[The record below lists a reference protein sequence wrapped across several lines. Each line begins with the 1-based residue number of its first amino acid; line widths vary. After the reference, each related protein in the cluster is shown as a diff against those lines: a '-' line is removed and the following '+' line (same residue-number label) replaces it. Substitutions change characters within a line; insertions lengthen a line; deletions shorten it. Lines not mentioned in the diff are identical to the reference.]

1 MRYLLSLLI
10 ISALAFAPV
19 DSLAQD
25 PACTNGQL
33 VPYFGWD
40 GTECTNCVIRGSYIE
55 YRKEP
60 RISSIRSDGPAAGH
74 LREHDMLLAVDGF
87 AITTPEAWHRLRD
100 VKPGEMLR
108 FTVGQYGATRE
119 ETIRVSGRCVPLP
132 AQRII
137 LVRRKARR
145 V

>member
-1 MRYLLSLLI
+1 MRYLLCLLI
-10 ISALAFAPV
+10 ISALAPV

-25 PACTNGQL
+25 PICANGQL

-40 GTECTNCVIRGSYIE
+40 ATECTNCFMRGSYIE
-55 YRKEP
+55 YQKEP
-60 RISSIRSDGPAAGH
+60 RISSIRSDGPAAGR
-74 LREHDMLLAVDGF
+74 LKEHDILLAVDGI

-108 FTVGQYGATRE
+108 FTVSLDGATRD
-119 ETIRVSGRCVPLP
+119 ETIRASGRCVPAP
-132 AQRII
+132 APRII